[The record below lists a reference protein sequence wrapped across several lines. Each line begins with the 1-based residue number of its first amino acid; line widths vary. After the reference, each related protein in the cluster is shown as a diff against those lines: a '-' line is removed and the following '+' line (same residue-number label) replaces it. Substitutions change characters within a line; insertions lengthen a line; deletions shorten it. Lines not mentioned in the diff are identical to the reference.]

1 MSPLSRSLKGVSQIN
16 AVEPHDELTS
26 TLHLGARGLVGNS
39 PRQGLTELMQSLEE
53 KEREVLQEVID
64 SNGESVMVF
73 IPRGPNK
80 GSRFLITSQGA
91 LIGRSSE
98 SVIFLD
104 DVTVSRK
111 HATIEKNIRGT
122 FSLKDLGSLNGTYI
136 NGVSATQADLSSG
149 DEIQIGKYHLI
160 FISGKNLKGEK

>member
-1 MSPLSRSLKGVSQIN
+1 MN
-16 AVEPHDELTS
+16 AAAPHEEVTS
-26 TLHLGARGLVGNS
+26 TLHLGVRGLVGNS
-39 PRQGLTELMQSLEE
+39 PRQGLDELMQSLEE

-91 LIGRSSE
+91 LIGRSAE

-122 FSLKDLGSLNGTYI
+122 FSFKDLGSLNGSYI

-160 FISGKNLKGEK
+160 FISGKNLVGEK